1 MIYVID
7 FFAAIEDKAKPR
19 FMTDLASLNA
29 EHLRQICFLI
39 KTLPHSQI
47 PNYQFSNRRFNV
59 VNSQLSIPNPPP
71 YRSIMTICQ
80 HIIFGNIIASNNLRL
95 VIFLSKS

>member
-7 FFAAIEDKAKPR
+7 FFAAIEDKAKQS

-29 EHLRQICFLI
+29 EHLRQICFLK

-47 PNYQFSNRRFNV
+47 PNYQ
-59 VNSQLSIPNPPP
+59 L
-71 YRSIMTICQ
+71 
-80 HIIFGNIIASNNLRL
+80 
-95 VIFLSKS
+95 